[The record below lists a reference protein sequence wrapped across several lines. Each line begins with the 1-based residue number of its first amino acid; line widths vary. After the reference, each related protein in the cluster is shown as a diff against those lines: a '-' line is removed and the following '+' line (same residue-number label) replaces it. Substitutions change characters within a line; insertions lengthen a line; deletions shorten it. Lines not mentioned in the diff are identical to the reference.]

1 MAEVTSVQTDR
12 VGGRGTL
19 GILWILYGILRL
31 AGAVWLMFFSTTA
44 TLMFGALMSRV
55 PNPFTLMAD
64 FHLIWMVVIVWSG
77 LCGLLG
83 LLGGLALMAGQGVG
97 RTLVVIAAF
106 LALAEVP
113 FGIMLGVYTLV
124 VFLRGRDGSHL
135 PE

>member
-1 MAEVTSVQTDR
+1 MAEVTAVQTDR

-19 GILWILYGILRL
+19 GILWIVYGILRL

-55 PNPFTLMAD
+55 PNPFSLMAD
-64 FHLIWMVVIVWSG
+64 FHLIWMVLIVWSG

-83 LLGGLALMAGQGVG
+83 LLGGLALLAGQGAG

-124 VFLRGRDGSHL
+124 VFLRGRDGRSL
-135 PE
+135 A